1 MAKFFTRIED
11 EHRAFIEKQHVF
23 FVASA
28 PPAGRVNVSP
38 KGMNAFRVLGPNR
51 VGYLDLTGSGNETSA
66 HVEASPDHRLTIM
79 FCAFD
84 GLPLILRLYG
94 QGAIHRLGTAAYD
107 ALLANFTP
115 IFGARQIVTMEV
127 RMLQTTCGYAVPLM
141 DWREDRPNLVRW
153 SENKG
158 EDGLV
163 DYRQK
168 NNVRSIDGLPT
179 GWGAE

>member
-28 PPAGRVNVSP
+28 APTGRVNVSP

-51 VGYLDLTGSGNETSA
+51 AGYLDLTGSGNETSA

-79 FCAFD
+79 FCAFE

-94 QGAIHRLGTAAYD
+94 SGSIHRLGTAAFD
-107 ALLANFTP
+107 ELLPNFTP
-115 IFGARQIVTMEV
+115 IFGARQIVTLEV
-127 RMLQTTCGYAVPLM
+127 QSLQTTCGYAVPLM

-158 EDGLV
+158 EDGLL

-168 NNVRSIDGLPT
+168 NNTRSIDGLPT
-179 GWGAE
+179 GWPVD

>member
-1 MAKFFTRIED
+1 MAKQFPRIED

-28 PPAGRVNVSP
+28 APAGRVNVSP

-66 HVEASPDHRLTIM
+66 HVEACEDHRLTIM
-79 FCAFD
+79 FCAFE
-84 GLPLILRLYG
+84 GAPLILRLYG
-94 QGAIHRLGTAAYD
+94 QGAVHRLGTPEYEE
-107 ALLANFTP
+107 LLPAFTS
-115 IFGARQIVTMEV
+115 ITGARQITTMDV
-127 RMLQTTCGYAVPLM
+127 QMLQTSCGYAVPLM

-168 NNVRSIDGLPT
+168 NNVTSIDGLPT
-179 GWGAE
+179 GWPVD